1 MKKSYK
7 HLVHYALDRGHTV
20 SVFDG
25 EEWQVKR
32 SDVARNI
39 FDAIESVEGATI
51 RIRNQDGAVTAWA
64 YIIPGLANDETVADY
79 SDNAFMQ
86 AWSDNF
92 ATN

>member
-1 MKKSYK
+1 MTSYK

-32 SDVARNI
+32 SDVTRDI
-39 FDAIESVEGATI
+39 FDAIESVEAATI
-51 RIRNQDGAVTAWA
+51 RIRDQGGAVAAWA
-64 YIIPGLANDETVADY
+64 YIIPSLKANETVADY

-86 AWSDNF
+86 AWAN
-92 ATN
+92 

>member
-1 MKKSYK
+1 MKTSYK

-25 EEWQVKR
+25 EEWPVKR
-32 SDVARNI
+32 SDVARDI

-51 RIRNQDGAVTAWA
+51 RIRDQDGAVVAWA
-64 YIIPGLANDETVADY
+64 YIIPGLNADESVADY
-79 SDNAFMQ
+79 SANDFMQ
-86 AWSDNF
+86 AWYDTF